1 MPDASPS
8 SAYDILQSRFRCIAL
23 LGEAEAVLHW
33 DYAAVMPDG
42 GAEARSEQLAELKA
56 IAHGL
61 LVNPETGD
69 RIAHLQWGRSSV
81 GRAPRSQ

>member
-8 SAYDILQSRFRCIAL
+8 SAYDILQSRFRRIAL

-42 GAEARSEQLAELKA
+42 GAEARSEQLA
-56 IAHGL
+56 
-61 LVNPETGD
+61 
-69 RIAHLQWGRSSV
+69 
-81 GRAPRSQ
+81 

>member
-8 SAYDILQSRFRCIAL
+8 SAYDILQSRFRRIAL

-42 GAEARSEQLAELKA
+42 RVCRPAASLCSRSINAA
-56 IAHGL
+56 FDC
-61 LVNPETGD
+61 P
-69 RIAHLQWGRSSV
+69 
-81 GRAPRSQ
+81 

>member
-8 SAYDILQSRFRCIAL
+8 SAYDILQSRFRRIAL

-56 IAHGL
+56 ITHGL
-61 LVNPETGD
+61 LVNP
-69 RIAHLQWGRSSV
+69 
-81 GRAPRSQ
+81 